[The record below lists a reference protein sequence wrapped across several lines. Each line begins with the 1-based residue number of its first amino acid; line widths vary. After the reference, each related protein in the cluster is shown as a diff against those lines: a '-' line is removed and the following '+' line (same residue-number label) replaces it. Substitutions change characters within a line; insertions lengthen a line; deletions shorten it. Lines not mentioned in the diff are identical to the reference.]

1 MGTVTLAETRAG
13 PGDGIYK
20 ELSENCGVTPA
31 TGSLA
36 HGLRSYMASSG
47 CQSLSSGTWTDK
59 RVLALPISQLS
70 WQY

>member
-1 MGTVTLAETRAG
+1 MVYIKSCKKLW
-13 PGDGIYK
+13 
-20 ELSENCGVTPA
+20 CVTPA